1 LLVFDFPVMP
11 VKSVKTPKIG
21 KANIENH
28 LVSCLLLRS
37 EAQLLTPYRKHE
49 MPLQAKAL
57 LTFDR

>member
-1 LLVFDFPVMP
+1 MP

-37 EAQLLTPYRKHE
+37 EAQLLMPYRKHE